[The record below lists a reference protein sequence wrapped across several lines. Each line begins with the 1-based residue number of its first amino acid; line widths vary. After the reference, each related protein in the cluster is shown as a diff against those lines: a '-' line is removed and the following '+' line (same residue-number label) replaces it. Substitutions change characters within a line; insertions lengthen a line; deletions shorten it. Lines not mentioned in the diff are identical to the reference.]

1 MVPTNQQVLAC
12 HATVI
17 NRNDLSFRTPKGVR
31 NLKDFQ
37 KVLIFFEKIPNFAS
51 LNHKNLIKEQRN
63 KEY

>member
-1 MVPTNQQVLAC
+1 MVPTNQQILAC
-12 HATVI
+12 RATVI
-17 NRNDLSFRTPKGVR
+17 NKNDLSFRTQRGVR

-37 KVLIFFEKIPNFAS
+37 KVLFFFEKIPIFAS